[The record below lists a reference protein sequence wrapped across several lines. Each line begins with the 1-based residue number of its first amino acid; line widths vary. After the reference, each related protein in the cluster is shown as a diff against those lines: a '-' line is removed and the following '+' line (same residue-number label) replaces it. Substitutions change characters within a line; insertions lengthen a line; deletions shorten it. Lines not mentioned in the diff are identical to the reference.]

1 MSNKLLRHSFGKRC
15 SRMEPGVDQERP
27 GELSDQELIC
37 LASEGDSDAF
47 DMLYLRYKPKLAKF
61 IRRFIQDDST
71 ADDLLQETF
80 LRVYSNTEKYQ
91 PKSSFSSWIYRIATN
106 MCLNEIRRRR
116 THPMISLNKEVQV
129 AFTDSE
135 SETIEL
141 HELIPDTS
149 FTGPGEAAESSETIQ
164 QINSALGSLSS
175 IHREVVTYRIYDE
188 LKYEQIAEILQ
199 CSVGTVKSRTFY
211 GLRALRDK
219 LDSEGKP
226 E

>member
-1 MSNKLLRHSFGKRC
+1 
-15 SRMEPGVDQERP
+15 MEPGADQERP
-27 GELSDQELIC
+27 EELTDQELIR
-37 LASEGDSDAF
+37 LAAQGDSDAF
-47 DMLYLRYKPKLAKF
+47 DVIYLRYKPKLAKF
-61 IRRFIQDDST
+61 IRGFVQDDST

-80 LRVYSNTEKYQ
+80 LRVYSHTEQYR
-91 PKSSFSSWIYRIATN
+91 PTSSFSSWIYRIATN
-106 MCLNEIRRRR
+106 ICLNELRRRR

-149 FTGPGEAAESSETIQ
+149 FIGPGEAVESSETMQEID
-164 QINSALGSLSS
+164 SALGSLSS
-175 IHREVVTYRIYDE
+175 AHREVVTLRLYNE

-219 LDSEGKP
+219 LDSEGNP